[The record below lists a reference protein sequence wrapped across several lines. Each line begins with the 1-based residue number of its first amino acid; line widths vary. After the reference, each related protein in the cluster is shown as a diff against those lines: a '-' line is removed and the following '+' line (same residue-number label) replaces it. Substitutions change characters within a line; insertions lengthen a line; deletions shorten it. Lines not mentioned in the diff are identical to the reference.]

1 MKPSLHAIVAAAV
14 GLALVARVAVA
25 QQADRWENGA
35 RRPDRVD
42 IYRTIGDVGL
52 TIDVYLPQGHAAMDR
67 RAAVVFFFGGG
78 WSNGSTRQFAHH
90 AAYFAS
96 RGMVAFAADYRVHGR
111 HQSTIADAVADAH
124 AAVRW
129 VRANARRLGVDPDRI
144 ASAGGSAGG
153 HLAACVGILPPS
165 ADPNDANDAN
175 FSARSDAM
183 LLFNP
188 ALSLLADDFST
199 DRADAG
205 RAKFADRLGAEAEA
219 LSPLEHVRADLPP
232 AILFHGE
239 LDTAVPIAQ
248 ARKFVKR
255 MHEAGNR
262 AELAAY
268 DGEAHGFFNYGR
280 GDGQRFADTL
290 RRADEFLASLGYVS
304 GPDRVEAYVKSI
316 DAQTGKK

>member
-14 GLALVARVAVA
+14 GLALVGSLCAAP
-25 QQADRWENGA
+25 QADRWENGA
-35 RRPDRVD
+35 RRPDR
-42 IYRTIGDVGL
+42 IETYRTIGDVAL
-52 TIDVYLPQGHAAMDR
+52 TIDVYLTAGHAATDR

-96 RGMVAFAADYRVHGR
+96 RGMVACAADYRVHGR

-124 AAVRW
+124 SAVRW
-129 VRANARRLGVDPDRI
+129 IRANAPRLGVDSDRI

-165 ADPNDANDAN
+165 ADSNDANV
-175 FSARSDAM
+175 SARSDAM

-188 ALSLLADDFST
+188 ALSLLADDFS

-205 RAKFADRLGAEAEA
+205 RAKFADRLGAKAEA
-219 LSPLEHVRADLPP
+219 LSPLEHVRAGLPP
-232 AILFHGE
+232 AIVFHGE

-255 MHEAGNR
+255 MHAAGNR

-280 GDGQRFADTL
+280 GDGRRFADTL
-290 RRADEFLASLGYVS
+290 RRADDFLASLGYVS
-304 GPDRVEAYVKSI
+304 GPDRVEEYVASI
-316 DAQTGKK
+316 EAQTGKK